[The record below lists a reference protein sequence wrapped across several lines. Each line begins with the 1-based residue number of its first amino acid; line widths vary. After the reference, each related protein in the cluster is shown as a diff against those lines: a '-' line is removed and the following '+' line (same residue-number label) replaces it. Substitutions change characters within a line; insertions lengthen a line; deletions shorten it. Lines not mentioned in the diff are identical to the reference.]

1 MRALSLDHLQTFA
14 DVVELGSFSAA
25 AQRLNLT
32 QPAISLQI
40 KQLETRL
47 GVRLIDR
54 VGRRAHPTAAGRDLL
69 GHARRINEAVA
80 AALDAMVYHREGSI
94 GRVRLGTGATACI
107 YLLPAALRA
116 LKEKFPSLEIVV
128 STGNSPDILKA
139 LEQNAVDVAL
149 VTLPAP
155 GRIFRVTAVCED
167 ELVAIFP
174 RSAERPPARVTA
186 VVLAERPLVLY
197 ETGGHARRVVD
208 DWFLRAGLAAKP
220 IMELGSVE
228 AIKKLVGAG
237 MGCAVLPQL
246 AVGRNGAADGLHVRP
261 LTPRLR
267 RKLGLVLRRDK
278 QPDRGLREVVKA
290 LSSLAHGARGA
301 GHLEQR
307 PRTHAG

>member
-1 MRALSLDHLQTFA
+1 
-14 DVVELGSFSAA
+14 
-25 AQRLNLT
+25 
-32 QPAISLQI
+32 
-40 KQLETRL
+40 
-47 GVRLIDR
+47 
-54 VGRRAHPTAAGRDLL
+54 
-69 GHARRINEAVA
+69 
-80 AALDAMVYHREGSI
+80 
-94 GRVRLGTGATACI
+94 
-107 YLLPAALRA
+107 
-116 LKEKFPSLEIVV
+116 
-128 STGNSPDILKA
+128 
-139 LEQNAVDVAL
+139 
-149 VTLPAP
+149 
-155 GRIFRVTAVCED
+155 
-167 ELVAIFP
+167 
-174 RSAERPPARVTA
+174 
-186 VVLAERPLVLY
+186 VLAERPLVLY